1 MYQNI
6 LLTFDHID
14 GYCTYAWFETIDDV
28 RYFASNSTELKSII
42 ECCDCSNAREILL

>member
-14 GYCTYAWFETIDDV
+14 GYCTYAWFETDDIIIREN
-28 RYFASNSTELKSII
+28 RYS
-42 ECCDCSNAREILL
+42 D